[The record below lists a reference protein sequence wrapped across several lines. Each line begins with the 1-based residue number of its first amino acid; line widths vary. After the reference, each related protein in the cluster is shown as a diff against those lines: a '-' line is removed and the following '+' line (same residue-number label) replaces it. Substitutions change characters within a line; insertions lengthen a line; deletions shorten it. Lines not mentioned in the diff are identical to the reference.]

1 MSYKNVKDDLL
12 LVSVVFKIWS
22 LKKSLLCHRKIQFSN
37 QDIWNLKY
45 KTYMLPIK
53 FPYFESWLS
62 CEKDKMC
69 PFLFEIGNIGFYR
82 IKNVVGDY
90 TYLIFIFREG
100 DSALLVFVKKMY
112 KKMGGGSVPLSFLP
126 TYLKICL
133 KIFRSSNICITH

>member
-1 MSYKNVKDDLL
+1 MKPKKN
-12 LVSVVFKIWS
+12 
-22 LKKSLLCHRKIQFSN
+22 LLCHRKIQFSN
-37 QDIWNLKY
+37 QDIWNFKY

-90 TYLIFIFREG
+90 TYLVFIFREG
-100 DSALLVFVKKMY
+100 DSALLVFVKK
-112 KKMGGGSVPLSFLP
+112 KRFSGLP
-126 TYLKICL
+126 TSALLINCQCL
-133 KIFRSSNICITH
+133 HYV